1 MKKKKFI
8 NVLIILVI
16 IILVICAFILW
27 NTIRTKQKNSIEYQT
42 KTDKEVSKEIK
53 DYLQKES
60 DIKIKTLQALIKD
73 NGITNLEFEFGS
85 CSFDEEN
92 LYVLSYMIK
101 QNNNLT
107 SSILNFYFDE
117 EQYLL
122 AKATYCYNMDDI
134 SGNYETIDETTNLY
148 ITMCLPFSIDPI
160 AFKDIDNTK
169 LISMYS
175 EMYEKEYAFLSG
187 YKISI
192 TNFYNKQWLYTY
204 KKVLPPS

>member
-1 MKKKKFI
+1 MKKKKVGI
-8 NVLIILVI
+8 GLIILVI
-16 IILVICAFILW
+16 MILAICGI
-27 NTIRTKQKNSIEYQT
+27 TISTKQKSSIEYQT
-42 KTDKEVSKEIK
+42 KTDKEVSQEIK

-73 NGITNLEFEFGS
+73 NGINNLDFEFGS
-85 CSFDEEN
+85 CSFNEEN
-92 LYVLSYMIK
+92 LYALSYIIK

-107 SSILNFYFDE
+107 SSILSFYFNKED
-117 EQYLL
+117 YLL
-122 AKATYCYNMDDI
+122 AKTTYYYNMDNL
-134 SGNYETIDETTNLY
+134 SGNYEPIDETTNLY

>member
-8 NVLIILVI
+8 IVLIILVI
-16 IILVICAFILW
+16 CGFILW
-27 NTIRTKQKNSIEYQT
+27 NTIRTKEKESIEH
-42 KTDKEVSKEIK
+42 KNEIEKEVSQEIK

-60 DIKIKTLQALIKD
+60 EIKLKTLQALIKD
-73 NGITNLEFEFGS
+73 NGITNLDFEFGS
-85 CSFDEEN
+85 CSLDEDDN
-92 LYVLSYMIK
+92 LYVLSYLIK
-101 QNNNLT
+101 QNDNIT
-107 SSILNFYFDE
+107 ASIISFYFDE

-122 AKATYCYNMDDI
+122 SKATYYYNMDDI
-134 SGNYETIDETTNLY
+134 SGNYEPIDETTNLY

-160 AFKDIDNTK
+160 AFEDVDNTK

-192 TNFYNKQWLYTY
+192 TNFYNKQWLYAY
-204 KKVLPPS
+204 EKILPLS